1 MKNLFVIPTM
11 GMSTLYKRNDLGT
24 YHIGPFELCLTGDL
38 LRTNQYVYVTND
50 EDINDNDYIITKDG
64 RLVQVSYLL
73 SEDLIGGTK
82 VVMTNDPTL
91 IGEGVERIS
100 ETFFDWFVDN
110 SDCEEVEITRPNK
123 CKVVGCDLECI
134 FIKTCENIYYGYE
147 IIIPTFEENV
157 ERELSF
163 IHKSY
168 RNSDFDLGFKTGMI
182 LGDKSKQPI
191 LYDESEVLELLLN
204 RPGPYLT
211 DDEIKEWFND
221 VKKK

>member
-11 GMSTLYKRNDLGT
+11 GMSTLYKRNDLET
-24 YHIGPFELCLTGDL
+24 YHIGPFDLCLTGDL

-91 IGEGVERIS
+91 IGDGVQGIE
-100 ETFFDWFVDN
+100 EKFFDWF
-110 SDCEEVEITRPNK
+110 
-123 CKVVGCDLECI
+123 
-134 FIKTCENIYYGYE
+134 IKAYSIKKEYK

-163 IHKSY
+163 IHKSC
-168 RNSDFDLGFKTGMI
+168 RNPDFDLGFKTGMI
-182 LGDKSKQPI
+182 LGDSKQSI
-191 LYDESEVLELLLN
+191 HYGESEVLELLLN

-211 DDEIKEWFND
+211 DDEIKGWFND

>member
-24 YHIGPFELCLTGDL
+24 YHIGPFDFCKPGDE

-50 EDINDNDYIITKDG
+50 EDIKDNDYIITKDG

-73 SEDLIGGTK
+73 FEDLIGGTK
-82 VVMTNDPTL
+82 VVMTNDPDL
-91 IGEGVERIS
+91 VREDVEPIP
-100 ETFFDWFVDN
+100 EKFFDWFVDN
-110 SDCEEVEITRPNK
+110 SDCETVNVRRIANGVENHKLT
-123 CKVVGCDLECI
+123 
-134 FIKTCENIYYGYE
+134 YGYKIYNPRVE
-147 IIIPTFEENV
+147 PKKVLTEEDIFNQ
-157 ERELSF
+157 
-163 IHKSY
+163 
-168 RNSDFDLGFKTGMI
+168 
-182 LGDKSKQPI
+182 GDIDAVTDYINKQT

-211 DDEIKEWFND
+211 DDEIKEWFNE

>member
-24 YHIGPFELCLTGDL
+24 YHIGPFDLCLTGDL

-82 VVMTNDPTL
+82 VVMTNDPKL
-91 IGEGVERIS
+91 IEDGVQGIE
-100 ETFFDWFVDN
+100 EKFFDWFIDN
-110 SDCEEVEITRPNK
+110 PSCEKVEINW
-123 CKVVGCDLECI
+123 I
-134 FIKTCENIYYGYE
+134 IKAYSIKKEYK

-163 IHKSY
+163 IHKSC
-168 RNSDFDLGFKTGMI
+168 RNPDFDLGFKTGMI
-182 LGDKSKQPI
+182 LGDSKQSI
-191 LYDESEVLELLLN
+191 HYGESEVLELLLN